1 MAFLD
6 FSALITKI
14 AAAAK
19 TEGIELS
26 QDEIDKAV
34 KKLAQP
40 RRTSSTSTV
49 SRRTSRRRDASA
61 PRRSARR

>member
-26 QDEIDKAV
+26 QDEIDAV
-34 KKLAQP
+34 W
-40 RRTSSTSTV
+40 
-49 SRRTSRRRDASA
+49 A
-61 PRRSARR
+61 PREAEW

>member
-19 TEGIELS
+19 TWPTREM
-26 QDEIDKAV
+26 
-34 KKLAQP
+34 AQ
-40 RRTSSTSTV
+40 
-49 SRRTSRRRDASA
+49 
-61 PRRSARR
+61 ARVR